1 MRIALDVMG
10 GDYGP
15 AEVIAGAMLCQD
27 IEGLSLILVGDQEVI
42 KKELSDYQYPESF
55 INIVHASEV
64 INMDESPAIALRKKR
79 DASITV
85 ATTLV
90 KQGVADAV
98 LSCGSTGA
106 QMAAA
111 VFILGRLNKIERPP
125 LVAAVPS
132 LSGNPSL
139 LIDVGANVDC
149 KPAQLVQFALLGKV
163 YAKIVLGLDNPRI
176 ALLNNGTEEGKG
188 NSLTSE
194 TYQLLKKNDKL
205 NFVGNIEGREIFN
218 SQADVIV
225 CDGFTGNVLLKTI
238 EGLAMTLAKSCLAE
252 TGKLPSVF
260 SHLDYSKVGGAPLLG
275 VNGVSIVC
283 HGSSRRQAV
292 SSGIRTA
299 VSCVQN
305 QIIPMLKEA
314 LGSEG

>member
-27 IEGLSLILVGDQEVI
+27 VEGLNLILVGDQEII
-42 KKELSDYQYPESF
+42 KKELSNYEYNDSF
-55 INIVHASEV
+55 IEVVHASEV

-79 DASITV
+79 DASIIV

-90 KQGVADAV
+90 KKGIADAV

-111 VFILGRLNKIERPP
+111 VFILGRLNQIERPP
-125 LVAAVPS
+125 LVASVPS
-132 LSGNPSL
+132 FSGSPAL
-139 LIDVGANVDC
+139 LIDVGANADC
-149 KPAQLVQFALLGKV
+149 KPGQLVQFALLGKV

-176 ALLNNGTEEGKG
+176 ALLNNGSEEGKG
-188 NSLTSE
+188 NNLTTE
-194 TYQLLKKNDKL
+194 TYQLLKKNNNI
-205 NFVGNIEGREIFN
+205 NFTGNIEGREIFN

-225 CDGFTGNVLLKTI
+225 CDGFTGNILLKTM
-238 EGLAMTLAKSCLAE
+238 EGLAINLAKSCLAE
-252 TGKLPSVF
+252 TGKLPTVF
-260 SHLDYSKVGGAPLLG
+260 SQLDYTKIGGAPLLG
-275 VNGVSIVC
+275 VNGISVVC
-283 HGSSRRQAV
+283 HGSSKQQAI

-299 VSCVQN
+299 VNCVQKN
-305 QIIPMLKEA
+305 IISMLKEA
-314 LGSEG
+314 LGSED